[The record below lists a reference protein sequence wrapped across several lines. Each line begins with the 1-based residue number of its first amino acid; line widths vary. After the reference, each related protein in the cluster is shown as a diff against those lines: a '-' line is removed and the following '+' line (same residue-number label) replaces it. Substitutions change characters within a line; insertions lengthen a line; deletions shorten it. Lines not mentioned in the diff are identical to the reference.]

1 MTGKNKGLLFIIV
14 VVLLSS
20 CGFYSFT
27 GASISPEVRTI
38 SIMHFPNQASL
49 VQPTLSQTLTDALKD
64 RFMAQTNLDIV
75 NANGDLHI
83 EGAII
88 NYQTAPVAIQ
98 SDDRAALNRLTIS
111 IRVTFINTHDDS
123 QSFETTFSRY
133 DDYDSRL
140 SLSTVEDGLIQNI
153 TEALVEDIFNR
164 AVVNW

>member
-1 MTGKNKGLLFIIV
+1 MTRKTKWLLAV
-14 VVLLSS
+14 VLPVLLSS

-38 SIMHFPNQASL
+38 SIMHFSNQASL

-75 NANGDLHI
+75 NTNGDLHI
-83 EGAII
+83 EGAIV

-111 IRVTFINTHDDS
+111 IRVTFINTYDDS

-140 SLSTVEDGLIQNI
+140 SLSAVEDGLIKNI
-153 TEALVEDIFNR
+153 SDALVEDIFNR